1 MSKDERDL
9 QFMYLLGRAD
19 AMETARAWQAL
30 RDFLNGVDDGEMADW
45 QARCEDAR
53 GDGYDDG
60 YERGY
65 AMRDRG
71 PRIAS

>member
-30 RDFLNGVDDGEMADW
+30 RDFLNGTPEQW
-45 QARCEDAR
+45 QARVRVQCNYAYQI
-53 GDGYDDG
+53 GYDEG
-60 YERGY
+60 WEAREKQ
-65 AMRDRG
+65 
-71 PRIAS
+71 